1 MLCIYRNM
9 LSDCSGNLV
18 SLCLHVKFGF
28 LCRFSFIYS
37 SIAEKS
43 VKILS
48 IFWVA
53 IMETTQDW
61 IVHNFTNSVC
71 SKLKL
76 CLLLKCSRLNMCQNL
91 LYSNYAE
98 IFMTQNVLKC
108 SNQGSKQIQDSRTT
122 PILFGRFPK
131 KGTF

>member
-1 MLCIYRNM
+1 MLCIYENI

-28 LCRFSFIYS
+28 LCRFSYTVQLQK
-37 SIAEKS
+37 KS

-61 IVHNFTNSVC
+61 IVHNFTNSV
-71 SKLKL
+71 
-76 CLLLKCSRLNMCQNL
+76 N
-91 LYSNYAE
+91 SNFK
-98 IFMTQNVLKC
+98 I
-108 SNQGSKQIQDSRTT
+108 
-122 PILFGRFPK
+122 
-131 KGTF
+131 